1 MTKQEIINGLRSL
14 GLKEGDL
21 VLLHSSLYSLGHVE
35 GGPDAVID
43 AFLETIG
50 AAGTLLVPVFGDL
63 GILTTTLKNRPG
75 AIVSPCPVGTV
86 AALGKDA
93 EELCRDHWKPV
104 SCHGEGT
111 PFKRLADK
119 GVPAPAGQSTR
130 T

>member
-1 MTKQEIINGLRSL
+1 MTKQEIINGLSSL
-14 GLKEGDL
+14 GLKKGDL

-50 AAGTLLVPVFGDL
+50 SEGTLLVPVFGDL

-75 AIVSPCPVGTV
+75 AVVSPCPVGTV

-93 EELCRDHWKPV
+93 
-104 SCHGEGT
+104 
-111 PFKRLADK
+111 
-119 GVPAPAGQSTR
+119 
-130 T
+130 